1 MDSVNSWVDIEER
14 KAGRSAM
21 EIVRVLSFVLWD
33 CAAYVKCLYDRVE
46 KEAWIVLSICV
57 KSSFSG

>member
-33 CAAYVKCLYDRVE
+33 CAAYVKCLYDS
-46 KEAWIVLSICV
+46 WIVLTICV